1 MKKYPNLHDK
11 NVLRISM
18 CIIVMILPIYEL
30 NVHPFQSTAISI
42 HVVEHGQKNFV
53 KDKQYK
59 KINKYF
65 LLYLSYKLYDII

>member
-1 MKKYPNLHDK
+1 
-11 NVLRISM
+11 M
-18 CIIVMILPIYEL
+18 CIIFMILSIYEL
-30 NVHPFQSTAISI
+30 NFHPFQSTAISI

-65 LLYLSYKLYDII
+65 YYIFHINYMTLYDIEFRYD